1 MSEHKELHGL
11 GANLRPHCSRECP
24 SHSLLIG
31 LVTFQG
37 GESRLSRIVSG
48 IDEEDATSRYRE
60 EEADN
65 HIPEDSHGS
74 ASSSI
79 DERTIV
85 AWEPNDPENPYNWSS
100 VRTSTL
106 HRRLGF

>member
-1 MSEHKELHGL
+1 MSEDKDLGGL
-11 GANLRPHCSRECP
+11 GADLRPHYSRKYKSSGYQEA
-24 SHSLLIG
+24 S
-31 LVTFQG
+31 VTIEG

-65 HIPEDSHGS
+65 HIPGGSRGS

-79 DERTIV
+79 DERIII
-85 AWEPNDPENPYNWSS
+85 AWAPNDPENPYNWSN
-100 VRTSTL
+100 VRQLYHTEII
-106 HRRLGF
+106 GV